1 MKKILP
7 IFFKKIFPF
16 LFLFLLF
23 FLFSKAAFA
32 QAPTPDASGV
42 WVPDSEVTFV
52 GKAGA
57 RAGSFLDWALADYKW
72 TTGSG
77 NLSKFWITIRNIVY
91 ALCLLF
97 VLGTAFAMIITRGK
111 SVTLKQFI
119 PRFIFIVFLV
129 TFSFALVQFF
139 YQITDIIQGFFLKNS
154 AGEVI
159 SQKDLLYIGFDYK
172 SFSGLRLLGNEF
184 EESAFISLL
193 LVKLTAVTYYV
204 MVGTLIVRKIIL
216 WFFIVISPLFPLLLL
231 YYPLRNTGKIWIG
244 EFFRWLLYA
253 PLFSIFLSG
262 LVSLWAASNPQ
273 TPGIPLDFSN
283 IQDQG
288 IIYPT
293 AINILLGGPGQ
304 LLSLDN
310 SVNINDTFALYVVA
324 LLMLWV
330 VILLPWI
337 LLKIFLD
344 YFKAI
349 SFADNNLVKQM
360 IAQGSGLF
368 VKNGVPPVPPPKP
381 LSPSFHPTGIAK
393 SLPFADKT
401 YKTVSKMFEAQ
412 EPARISTSTFN
423 QTNSEILRLTDLL
436 IPTIRD
442 IVKLETSSLSTD
454 ISRHQDVAKVHE
466 ILERISNPNSINV
479 PIEKER
485 YSKVKEKLLEEKQKG
500 NPLAVSILSA
510 AQNITT
516 TAKTE
521 ESVEFED
528 VLRKIAKP
536 QNLQNIQD
544 VQVFRGVREKLL
556 EEKQKG
562 NPLAASVLSAV
573 TSIEEQDSVSAMR
586 DVLRVNEVL
595 KKISNPQVL
604 EESERQ
610 KYTKIKEDLEREGVS
625 GNPLATTILRAANES
640 ANGNISLKKLEE
652 VKNQIVQEPKTSP
665 LISSIVSSLNTVT
678 SQDSIVELYK
688 VLEKIAY
695 PEKVPH
701 SEKEVYTNIRETL
714 GKEGEK
720 GNPLASI
727 TLTVINNIGEINVPS
742 LGKIQ
747 NEILERKGKGDPL
760 AGKIFTA
767 EENILKKSSQK
778 EIENVKEQ
786 INQAKKKED
795 PLASTILSAMIKST
809 PSMDFGKSTASL
821 FPVANRV
828 QSVNIDDYETV
839 KKMWQEN
846 YLKLDVPRKPLA
858 TERDRQDW
866 IRQDVEKINETIS
879 LLTSTDNQKIR
890 EGMKAVSQ
898 ILPFLLIGGFSQTEV
913 LAYLKAKMEAG
924 KSVLSDLE
932 KSQEEEDTMLL
943 AGKKEE
949 KPKEMTMEAQN
960 EKTVLDDTNEKK
972 DNDIRK

>member
-500 NPLAVSILSA
+500 NPLA
-510 AQNITT
+510 
-516 TAKTE
+516 
-521 ESVEFED
+521 
-528 VLRKIAKP
+528 
-536 QNLQNIQD
+536 
-544 VQVFRGVREKLL
+544 
-556 EEKQKG
+556 
-562 NPLAASVLSAV
+562 ASVLSAV

>member
-1 MKKILP
+1 MRKLLP
-7 IFFKKIFPF
+7 AFLKKIFPF
-16 LFLFLLF
+16 LLLFILF

-32 QAPTPDASGV
+32 QTQTPDTSGV

-72 TTGSG
+72 TTGSA
-77 NLSKFWITIRNIVY
+77 NLSNFWIIIRNIVY

-154 AGEVI
+154 SGALI

-172 SFSGLRLLGNEF
+172 DFSGLKRLGSEF

-193 LVKLTAVTYYV
+193 LVKITAVTYYV
-204 MVGTLIVRKIIL
+204 MVGTLIIRKIIL
-216 WFFIVISPLFPLLLL
+216 WFFIAISPLFPLLLL
-231 YYPLRNTGKIWIG
+231 YYPLRNTGKIWLG

-253 PLFSIFLSG
+253 PLFAIFLSG
-262 LVSLWAASNPQ
+262 LVSLWAASSPK
-273 TPGIPLDFSN
+273 TPGIPLDFSH
-283 IQDQG
+283 IQDPG

-304 LLSLDN
+304 LLSLNN
-310 SVNINDTFALYVVA
+310 SVNINDTFALYVVS

-344 YFKAI
+344 YFKTL

-360 IAQGSGLF
+360 ISQGSGLF
-368 VKNGVPPVPPPKP
+368 VKNSVPPVPPPKP
-381 LSPSFHPTGIAK
+381 LTPSFHPTGIAK

-401 YKTVSKMFEAQ
+401 YKTVSKMFEAS
-412 EPARISTSTFN
+412 EPMSLSTSNFS

-442 IVKLETSSLSTD
+442 IVRLETSSLSSD
-454 ISRHQDVAKVHE
+454 IGKHQDVARVHE

-479 PIEKER
+479 PMERER
-485 YSKVKEKLLEEKQKG
+485 YSKVKEKLLQEKQNG
-500 NPLAVSILSA
+500 NPLAASILSA
-510 AQNITT
+510 AQNVTKTT
-516 TAKTE
+516 TSE
-521 ESVEFED
+521 ENVEFEE
-528 VLRKIAKP
+528 VLRKIARP
-536 QNLQNIQD
+536 ETLQNVQD
-544 VQVFRGVREKLL
+544 IQVFRGIKEKLL
-556 EEKQKG
+556 QEKQNG
-562 NPLAASVLSAV
+562 NPLATSVLSAV
-573 TSIEEQDSVSAMR
+573 ASIEEEDSVSAMR

-595 KKISNPQVL
+595 KKISNPQIL

-610 KYTKIKEDLEREGVS
+610 KYTRIKEDLEREGLS
-625 GNPLATTILRAANES
+625 GNPLATTILRAASES
-640 ANGNISLKKLEE
+640 ASGNISLKKLEE
-652 VKNQIVQEPKTSP
+652 LKNQIIQEQKNP
-665 LISSIVSSLNTVT
+665 LISSVISSLNTVT
-678 SQDSIVELYK
+678 SQDSIIELYK

-695 PEKVPH
+695 PEKVPS
-701 SEKEVYTNIRETL
+701 SEKEVYTNMRETL
-714 GKEGEK
+714 GKEREK

-727 TLTVINNIGEINVPS
+727 TLTVINNIGEINIPS

-747 NEILERKGKGDPL
+747 NEILERKVKGDPL
-760 AGKIFTA
+760 AGKIFSA
-767 EENILKKSSQK
+767 EENVLKRSSQK
-778 EIENVKEQ
+778 EVEGVKEKL
-786 INQAKKKED
+786 NEARKKAD
-795 PLASTILSAMIKST
+795 PLASTILSAMLKST
-809 PSMDFGKSTASL
+809 PSMDFGKSNASL

-858 TERDRQDW
+858 TEKDREDW
-866 IRQDVEKINETIS
+866 IRQDIEKINRTIS
-879 LLTSTDNQKIR
+879 LLTSSDNQKIK

-932 KSQEEEDTMLL
+932 KNQEEEDTMILT
-943 AGKKEE
+943 GKKEG
-949 KPKEMTMEAQN
+949 KPKEMTMEAQD
-960 EKTVLDDTNEKK
+960 EKTVLDDPNEKK
-972 DNDIRK
+972 DNDVRS